1 MAELK
6 ADYDNLKAQ
15 SQSQIQDLSKS
26 LDQVNLQIST
36 AKVTI
41 VDKVPR
47 LGYDGKDAEGR
58 TLVVAE
64 AEWELVGGYAAT
76 LMMGGSKDS
85 CWNW

>member
-15 SQSQIQDLSKS
+15 CQSQIQGLSKS

-36 AKVTI
+36 AKVTA
-41 VDKVPR
+41 VDKLPW

-64 AEWELVGGYAAT
+64 LEWELVGGYAAT
-76 LMMGGSKDS
+76 LMMGRSKKS